1 MASGEIRVAVVG
13 MGDVGRGWAS
23 LIVAAGWPVV
33 IYDNDGVRLDEAPAE
48 IEERARTL
56 VEVSRA
62 DPTTVDAGLSRL
74 EVGRSLLQACRD
86 AQWIIEA
93 TQEDLRSKQ
102 KLFEALESVAHNAR
116 VVSSSETEHTA
127 SDVAAGVYRKDRC
140 LVIHPISPPE
150 LIPLV
155 ELQPSPDTDR
165 ALLEVVK
172 AWLRALGRIPITLK
186 KPIKGSIVGRIN
198 AAVWREAISLVE
210 DGVVDADELDRAV
223 SLGPALAWA
232 SAGPLLATLLAAD
245 DANWAS
251 FFQRMLSTF
260 APIWEDLADWKQL
273 EAEKQTRIIQSIQRA
288 YKGQIGQ
295 IRPAR
300 DRRLAAILRALE
312 EARHPQG

>member
-1 MASGEIRVAVVG
+1 MSSGEIRVAVVG

-23 LIVAAGWPVV
+23 LFVAAGWPVS
-33 IYDNDGVRLDEAPAE
+33 IYDNNGVQLDESPAE
-48 IEERARTL
+48 IEQRARTL
-56 VEVSRA
+56 VEVDRA
-62 DPTTVDAGLSRL
+62 ELNEVEVGLSRL
-74 EVGRSLLQACRD
+74 EVGRSLLQACRE

-93 TQEDLRSKQ
+93 TPEDLRTKQ
-102 KLFEALESVAHNAR
+102 KLFESLESVAHAAR

-127 SDVAAGVYRKDRC
+127 SEVAAGVYRKDRC

-155 ELQPSPDTDR
+155 ELQPSPETDR

-198 AAVWREAISLVE
+198 AAVWREAIDLVE
-210 DGVVDADELDRAV
+210 RGVVDADEIDRAV

-232 SAGPLLATLLAAD
+232 SAGPLLSSLLASD
-245 DANWAS
+245 DTDS
-251 FFQRMLSTF
+251 STFFQRFLSSF

-273 EAEKQTRIIQSIQRA
+273 DPEKQSHIIQSIQRA
-288 YKGQIGQ
+288 YKGQLGQ

-300 DRRLAAILRALE
+300 DRRLAAILRGLE
-312 EARHPQG
+312 AARNPRP